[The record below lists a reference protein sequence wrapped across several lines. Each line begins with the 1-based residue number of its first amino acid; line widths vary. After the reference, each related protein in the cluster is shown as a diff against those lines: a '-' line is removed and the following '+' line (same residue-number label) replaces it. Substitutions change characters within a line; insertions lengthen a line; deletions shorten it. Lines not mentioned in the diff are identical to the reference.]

1 MWNIFFFYDFSRNF
15 LCAYERSSNGVSHNW
30 KIVLQKVR
38 CDSYAK
44 YMLLLKQ
51 SSGRVVSMHCVWIE
65 VGLTGFVALQLPAP
79 IMTRS
84 SVENSQFVNF
94 CLKIESYWQSRK
106 ITSGLFVTL
115 YVHMM
120 QNRGCT

>member
-1 MWNIFFFYDFSRNF
+1 MWNVFFFFYDFSRNF
-15 LCAYERSSNGVSHNW
+15 LCAYERSSNGVSRNW

-44 YMLLLKQ
+44 CMLLLKK
-51 SSGRVVSMHCVWIE
+51 SSGRVVSMRWIE
-65 VGLTGFVALQLPAP
+65 VGLTGFVALQLLAP

-106 ITSGLFVTL
+106 ITSRLFVTL